1 MSERELRKVEEKV
14 DREMM
19 EGGAA
24 VEEIIEEKVVY
35 INRVAKVVKGGRRF
49 RFTALVVVG
58 NKAGKVG
65 YGLGK
70 AHEVPNAI
78 KKAVEKAKKSMVE
91 VSLKNNTI
99 PHEVTGIFGGGRVFL
114 RPATEGTGVIA
125 GGPIRAV
132 LEAVGI
138 KDILTKSL
146 GSNNKVNMVKA
157 TIEGLRQLRTAGEIA
172 KSRGVDVKKLFG

>member
-1 MSERELRKVEEKV
+1 MSERELRKVEQKV
-14 DREMM
+14 DREMENKQDM
-19 EGGAA
+19 
-24 VEEIIEEKVVY
+24 EEILEEKVVY

-49 RFTALVVVG
+49 RFSALVVVG

-65 YGLGK
+65 FGIGK
-70 AHEVPNAI
+70 AQEVPNAI
-78 KKAVEKAKKSMVE
+78 KKAVERAKKNMVE
-91 VSLKNNTI
+91 VSLINNTI
-99 PHEVTGIFGGGRVFL
+99 PHEVTGISGGGRVFL

-146 GSNNKVNMVKA
+146 GSNNKINMVKA
-157 TIEGLRQLRTAGEIA
+157 TISGLQSLKTAHEIA
-172 KSRGVDVKKLFG
+172 KIRGIDVKKLYG

>member
-1 MSERELRKVEEKV
+1 MSERELRRVEEKV
-14 DREMM
+14 DREM
-19 EGGAA
+19 EGNSQI
-24 VEEIIEEKVVY
+24 EEIIEEKVVY

-99 PHEVTGIFGGGRVFL
+99 PHEVTGIFGGG
-114 RPATEGTGVIA
+114 
-125 GGPIRAV
+125 PIRAV

-172 KSRGVDVKKLFG
+172 KIRGVDIKKLFG

>member
-1 MSERELRKVEEKV
+1 MSERELRRVEEKV
-14 DREMM
+14 DREM
-19 EGGAA
+19 EGNSQI
-24 VEEIIEEKVVY
+24 EEIIEEKVVY

-172 KSRGVDVKKLFG
+172 KIRGVDIKKLFG